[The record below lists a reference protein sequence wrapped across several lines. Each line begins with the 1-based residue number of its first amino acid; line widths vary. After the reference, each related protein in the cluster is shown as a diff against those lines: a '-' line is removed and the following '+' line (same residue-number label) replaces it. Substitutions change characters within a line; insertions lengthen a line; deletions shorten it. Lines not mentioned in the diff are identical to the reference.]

1 MMRWRD
7 DFQCQVAG
15 HESAKSLPKQKEAN
29 QQQTKQEILRNPLS
43 MPGPS
48 FRGTTRVFRCL
59 GYKMLQVQE
68 GSTVMIFL
76 LSRFAN
82 TSKLTQDHYRIIGG
96 KGMIRK
102 STMVQRT
109 SKNPYA
115 AYFVHLV
122 HSGPTLIQLWLSIWQ
137 GRVELNV
144 SPTCAIQ
151 DTQLFCLFIV
161 HCCALFSLYWSKI
174 GQRAERKCWSYHQS
188 HGPSHINY
196 LEYLLDDVISS
207 L

>member
-15 HESAKSLPKQKEAN
+15 HESAKSLPKQKEAS

-48 FRGTTRVFRCL
+48 FGGTTRVFRCL

-82 TSKLTQDHYRIIGG
+82 TSRLTQEHYRIIGG

-144 SPTCAIQ
+144 WLQHAPFRTPSCSA
-151 DTQLFCLFIV
+151 LFV
-161 HCCALFSLYWSKI
+161 VPCCALFSLYWSNI
-174 GQRAERKCWSYHQS
+174 GQRAERKCWSYHHS
-188 HGPSHINY
+188 HWPSHIT
-196 LEYLLDDVISS
+196 
-207 L
+207 